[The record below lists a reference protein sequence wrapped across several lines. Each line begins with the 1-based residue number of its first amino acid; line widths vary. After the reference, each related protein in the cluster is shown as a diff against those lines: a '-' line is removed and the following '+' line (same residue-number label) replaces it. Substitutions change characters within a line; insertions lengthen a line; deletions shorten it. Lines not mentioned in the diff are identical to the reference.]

1 MKSKDRYINDVFIDY
16 FLQSLKYE
24 SVYLCAWDIDSH
36 ANAAIDP
43 WITFY
48 NHWRPHALAGSCHMW
63 SASTALKLISRPRK

>member
-24 SVYLCAWDIDSH
+24 SVYLCAWDIGSD

-48 NHWRPHALAGSCHMW
+48 NHWRPHAGQLPHVVCFNGIEADQQ
-63 SASTALKLISRPRK
+63 T